1 MQRFIFDTDPTC
13 TFFSWSTETV
23 LYSITVFHLKKSIQI
38 FPTHWL
44 NIDETSSGSV
54 GNLLKNLCNK
64 TDSTLDALSYLH
76 TSHENNWSHG
86 CLHFLMLERED
97 ERLLNELELLSPQYA
112 LHLWWML
119 TGFPASMMPW
129 NFHLVLSPE
138 IIFKETWRL
147 FFFFTSYFYLTHNL
161 ICTNRR
167 LTCER
172 SIPCA
177 REIKS
182 ISNMC
187 SVISIMQRCEY

>member
-76 TSHENNWSHG
+76 TSHENNCSHG

-119 TGFPASMMPW
+119 TGFPASTMPW
-129 NFHLVLSPE
+129 NFRLVLSPE
-138 IIFKETWRL
+138 IIFKETWRW
-147 FFFFTSYFYLTHNL
+147 FFFLRHIF
-161 ICTNRR
+161 I
-167 LTCER
+167 
-172 SIPCA
+172 
-177 REIKS
+177 
-182 ISNMC
+182 
-187 SVISIMQRCEY
+187 